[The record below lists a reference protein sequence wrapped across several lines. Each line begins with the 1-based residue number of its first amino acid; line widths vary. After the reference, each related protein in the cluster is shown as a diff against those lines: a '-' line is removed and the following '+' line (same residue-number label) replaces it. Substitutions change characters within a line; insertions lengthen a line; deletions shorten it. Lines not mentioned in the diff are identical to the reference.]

1 MASPHP
7 HTKSF
12 RLYRSLMLGIMASC
26 LSILGGIVPDH
37 TFGQPHQIF
46 ASAAQ
51 AEDFND
57 AELRNYAAALMKI
70 EPARQSALAEVS
82 KANGGT
88 TLPNLVCSQP
98 DTMEGLNTDAK
109 TIFINYCEE
118 CKKIAAERGLTIDK
132 FNQITQAVRSTPELK
147 QRVQNFMN

>member
-1 MASPHP
+1 
-7 HTKSF
+7 
-12 RLYRSLMLGIMASC
+12 MLGIMASC
-26 LSILGGIVPDH
+26 LSILVGIVPDL
-37 TFGQPHQIF
+37 TFGQPHHIF

-57 AELRNYAAALMKI
+57 TELRNYAAALMKI

-88 TLPNLVCSQP
+88 LPNLVCSQP
-98 DTMEGLNTDAK
+98 DTMEDLNADAK